1 MAEKEIAAHHVLGT
15 IRHCVHAAKL
25 PTDAQ
30 EEEIEQIHGER
41 IFYAMACFCT
51 FTVYVLNP
59 DPDSYLSTR
68 IWIRL
73 LDPRIRIRVKFT
85 YIEML

>member
-41 IFYAMACFCT
+41 IFY
-51 FTVYVLNP
+51 
-59 DPDSYLSTR
+59 DS
-68 IWIRL
+68 
-73 LDPRIRIRVKFT
+73 VF
-85 YIEML
+85 

>member
-41 IFYAMACFCT
+41 IFYDSVFKFFAMACFCT

-68 IWIRL
+68 I
-73 LDPRIRIRVKFT
+73 
-85 YIEML
+85 